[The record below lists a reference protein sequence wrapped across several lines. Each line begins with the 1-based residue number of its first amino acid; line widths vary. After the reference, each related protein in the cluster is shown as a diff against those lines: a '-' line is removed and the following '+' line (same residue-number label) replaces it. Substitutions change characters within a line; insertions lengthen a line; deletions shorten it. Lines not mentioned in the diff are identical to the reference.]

1 MQWLA
6 SNPAHWL
13 RDALGDLPWQAQHP
27 LWQALVPRFAAYS
40 PHLYRFLE
48 DDGFWL
54 LDLRSVSRL
63 WRGDLLK
70 LAVQLERDCL
80 AWAPASVTTPLI
92 LGLGKSPWQAAARV
106 QCALHLAPSPGG
118 VWSRPDIDVLPLK
131 ALPPLRKALKPLAA
145 MGIHRWGELKAVPRA
160 GVMRRW
166 GRVAIDVLDQ
176 AYGVVETP
184 LKTITV
190 PDTFVTHTDLA
201 EPVSDL
207 AALCDVAAQMIE
219 QMCTWLNVRQ
229 QVATAIEWRW
239 CSEKRQNAQYAD
251 EPTETQLL
259 LRASD
264 AHADSSVW
272 WRLTQTHWQQKTLA
286 QPAIALFLTA
296 IETHAQT
303 DSTAGLWQAMRGQS
317 DETLGSCLDRLQ
329 GRLGVD
335 AVRKVVLQDAI
346 APESQQ
352 VWTAY
357 DPSAAR
363 TQVRTIPK
371 CGLTPVAVDPRQV
384 TYQGHIART
393 ADVHLLRPPWL
404 LPSPQRLVVKDERP
418 VFGTPLRLLM
428 GPERIE
434 LVGWSMG
441 AQQLPIARDY
451 YVAWSSAIGLVWV
464 YKMQEKSP
472 DSGAY
477 AVRWYLHGLY
487 G

>member
-1 MQWLA
+1 
-6 SNPAHWL
+6 
-13 RDALGDLPWQAQHP
+13 
-27 LWQALVPRFAAYS
+27 
-40 PHLYRFLE
+40 
-48 DDGFWL
+48 
-54 LDLRSVSRL
+54 
-63 WRGDLLK
+63 
-70 LAVQLERDCL
+70 
-80 AWAPASVTTPLI
+80 
-92 LGLGKSPWQAAARV
+92 
-106 QCALHLAPSPGG
+106 
-118 VWSRPDIDVLPLK
+118 
-131 ALPPLRKALKPLAA
+131 
-145 MGIHRWGELKAVPRA
+145 
-160 GVMRRW
+160 
-166 GRVAIDVLDQ
+166 
-176 AYGVVETP
+176 
-184 LKTITV
+184 
-190 PDTFVTHTDLA
+190 
-201 EPVSDL
+201 
-207 AALCDVAAQMIE
+207 
-219 QMCTWLNVRQ
+219 MCTWLNVRQ

-384 TYQGHIART
+384 TYQGYIART

-464 YKMQEKSP
+464 YKMQEQSP